1 MANRKHPE
9 GTAGN
14 VVAGPDIADAAQR
27 AGLAIRDLQSR
38 LGVRMTEQK
47 PEAGEAVAPADELDR
62 QLKNYF
68 DRTGAIAPNV
78 PPSVLNALR
87 EKVVEGVVERILSEW
102 KQPGSKPGSKDETPL
117 LGEVIDRLIA
127 RVMVRLGASDI

>member
-47 PEAGEAVAPADELDR
+47 PEAGEAVAPADELDK

-102 KQPGSKPGSKDETPL
+102 KQPGSKDETPL